1 MMMMMITCD
10 ELFRCPQAS
19 VTGMRKDKRRA
30 STFKGF
36 CEAVGGSIHSL
47 VQSGPPKTHVP
58 LTTA

>member
-1 MMMMMITCD
+1 
-10 ELFRCPQAS
+10 